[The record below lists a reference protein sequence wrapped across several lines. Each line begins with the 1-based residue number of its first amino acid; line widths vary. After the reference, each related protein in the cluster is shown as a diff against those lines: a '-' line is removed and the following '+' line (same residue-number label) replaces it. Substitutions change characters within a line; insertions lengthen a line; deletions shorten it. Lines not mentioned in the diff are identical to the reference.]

1 MDWGILDKNDRITE
15 FFGWSR
21 AASEARFRRDLQSIL
36 RAAAWGVD
44 PIERRICGGNVGGGK
59 IRIILNPAV
68 EGASLNERAYF

>member
-21 AASEARFRRDLQSIL
+21 AASEARFHRDLQSIL

-44 PIERRICGGNVGGGK
+44 LIEQTTGEAQLEWN
-59 IRIILNPAV
+59 
-68 EGASLNERAYF
+68 